1 MSRKSKKVESAKSAK
16 NAKSAKTA
24 KTAKQAG
31 PRPAQRALT
40 AAERKKLRGLA
51 HALRPLV
58 QLGREGLS
66 PGALREIDR
75 GLESHELIKVRLDA
89 GREERPAL
97 AAKIAEATR
106 AGVAGA
112 IGQVVILFRQ
122 QPDPEERRVELG
134 SDLYAAAG

>member
-1 MSRKSKKVESAKSAK
+1 MSRKSKKVEGAKSAK
-16 NAKSAKTA
+16 E
-24 KTAKQAG
+24 AG

-75 GLESHELIKVRLDA
+75 GLESHELVKVRLDS
-89 GREERPAL
+89 GREQRPGLAL
-97 AAKIAEATR
+97 RIAEATG
-106 AGVAGA
+106 AGVAGTV
-112 IGQVVILFRQ
+112 GQVVILYRQ
-122 QPDPEERRVELG
+122 RVDPEERRVELG
-134 SDLYAAAG
+134 SDLYAPAG

>member
-1 MSRKSKKVESAKSAK
+1 MSRKAKKKDSAKRGKDAK
-16 NAKSAKTA
+16 E
-24 KTAKQAG
+24 AG

-66 PGALREIDR
+66 AGALREIDR

-97 AAKIAEATR
+97 ASRIAESTG
-106 AGVAGA
+106 AGVAGTV
-112 IGQVVILFRQ
+112 GQVVILFRQ
-122 QPDPEERRVELG
+122 RVDPEERRVELG
-134 SDLYAAAG
+134 SDLYAPVG